1 MGQFDSIKRDPWMVE
16 QHYLASICEKERE
29 FANPER
35 GAHFDLIKR
44 EPLLQEKFYLDD
56 VSYLKEKYF
65 ERRAEEFLA
74 RSWPD
79 YVNVEG
85 LSWGWCFQ
93 SLELLI
99 ELYSGGEPMVSLRP
113 YAEHVFSQFQRH
125 KQAFPD
131 FSLKIWEPDAYQ
143 FALWLLSFAVLLDKP
158 SRIGQIAAWLNDSPA
173 DGQDLLLRQLFVR
186 VGVTFPGSVL
196 IHEQPYNELLSAVS
210 SEGDEQQQA
219 LRAYLKKWYRGM
231 RNCYWHDR
239 HKARSDAGFFGY
251 WAFEA
256 GLVTV
261 LWGVDDTPY
270 RDLPFYPKDLV
281 DDARKRQVIKSFPE
295 QLQSAPYSDAL
306 ARSGEICPRTGVW
319 VCDEWA
325 VGPQTFMQGV
335 EMPSENGRS
344 LVWRLVKG
352 L

>member
-1 MGQFDSIKRDPWMVE
+1 M
-16 QHYLASICEKERE
+16 
-29 FANPER
+29 
-35 GAHFDLIKR
+35 HFDRVKR
-44 EPLLQEKFYLDD
+44 EPLLQEKFYVDD

-65 ERRAEEFLA
+65 ERSAEEFLA
-74 RSWPD
+74 KSWPD

-85 LSWGWCFQ
+85 LSWGWCYQ

-99 ELYSGGEPMVSLRP
+99 ELYSGGEPLETLRP

-125 KQAFPD
+125 KQAYPS
-131 FSLKIWEPDAYQ
+131 FSLKLWEPDAYQ
-143 FALWLLSFAVLLDKP
+143 FALWLLSLAVLLNMP
-158 SRIGQIAAWLNDSPA
+158 GRITQIVGYLSKDA
-173 DGQDLLLRQLFVR
+173 DDGEDILLRQLFSR
-186 VGVTFPGSVL
+186 VGVTIPGSTL
-196 IHEQPYNELLSAVS
+196 IHERPYHELLNALNT
-210 SEGDEQQQA
+210 EKDEQQQSM
-219 LRAYLKKWYRGM
+219 RSYLKQWYRGM

-261 LWGVDDTPY
+261 LWGVDDAPY

-281 DDARKRQVIKSFPE
+281 DDARKLQVIKSFPE
-295 QLQSAPYSDAL
+295 HLQSAPYSDAL
-306 ARSGEICPRTGVW
+306 AKSGEICPRTGVW

-344 LVWRLVKG
+344 VVWRLVKG

>member
-1 MGQFDSIKRDPWMVE
+1 MTGFDRV
-16 QHYLASICEKERE
+16 
-29 FANPER
+29 
-35 GAHFDLIKR
+35 KR
-44 EPLLQEKFYLDD
+44 EPFLQEAAYLDS
-56 VSYLKEKYF
+56 VSFWKENYV
-65 ERRAEEFLA
+65 ERQAESFLEIE
-74 RSWPD
+74 RPE
-79 YVNVEG
+79 YVNVKM
-85 LSWGWCFQ
+85 LSWRWCFQ
-93 SLELLI
+93 SMELLI
-99 ELYSGGEPMVSLRP
+99 ALYSGGEPIEALEF
-113 YAEHVFSQFQRH
+113 YADHMFFQFQRH
-125 KQAFPD
+125 KQAYPS
-131 FSLKIWEPDAYQ
+131 FSLKLWEPDAYQ
-143 FALWLLSFAVLLDKP
+143 YTLWLLSFAVLFNKP
-158 SRIGQIAAWLNDSPA
+158 GRIRQIAGFLSEDPD
-173 DGQDLLLRQLFVR
+173 DGEDILLRQLFSR
-186 VGVTFPGSVL
+186 VGVTIPGSTL
-196 IHEQPYNELLSAVS
+196 IHERPYHELLNAVTT
-210 SEGDEQQQA
+210 EKDEQQQA
-219 LRAYLKKWYRGM
+219 VRSYLKQWYRGM

>member
-1 MGQFDSIKRDPWMVE
+1 M
-16 QHYLASICEKERE
+16 
-29 FANPER
+29 
-35 GAHFDLIKR
+35 AHFDLIKR

-99 ELYSGGEPMVSLRP
+99 ELYSGGEPIVSLRP

-143 FALWLLSFAVLLDKP
+143 FALWLLSLAVLLDKP
-158 SRIGQIAAWLNDSPA
+158 GRIGQIAAWLNDSPA

-281 DDARKRQVIKSFPE
+281 DARKRQVIKSFPE